1 MPNKDFLE
9 NSPLF
14 KLVPVKLP
22 ATTTFDSLPSPPI
35 KMHCGICEE
44 EHTFNCQD
52 YFHTNKSIEMGRDG
66 SSPPVSSR
74 IVRAE
79 YKCTHCGRFER
90 LFFVKVGPGCEWL
103 MKVGQDPPWD
113 IKTDPALR
121 KKLGR
126 HAGNYQKGRICESQG
141 YGIGAFA
148 YYRRVTEEIIGELL
162 EEIPDLLEEA
172 ARAEFKSALIRVKE
186 TNVAAEKIE
195 VVREMLPASLRLAGQ
210 NPLSLLHSLLSQG
223 LHAGS
228 DEDCLDSAAATR
240 GILEFLVSQILT
252 AKDERKGYADAI
264 AKALEKKQKT
274 GVTSTKLS

>member
-1 MPNKDFLE
+1 MPSKDFLE

-14 KLVPVKLP
+14 ARFAVKFP
-22 ATTTFDSLPSPPI
+22 ATTDFSKLPNPPI
-35 KMHCGICEE
+35 KMQCDICGE
-44 EHTFNCQD
+44 EHTFVCRHYYD
-52 YFHTNKSIEMGRDG
+52 TNKWEVGRDG
-66 SSPPVSSR
+66 SFPRVANQT
-74 IVRAE
+74 VRAE
-79 YKCTHCGRFER
+79 YTCTHCGRFER
-90 LFFVKVGPGCEWL
+90 LFFVKIGPVCEWL

-113 IKTDPALR
+113 IRTEPALR
-121 KKLGR
+121 KKLGK

-162 EEIPDLLEEA
+162 EEIPDLLEEED
-172 ARAEFKSALIRVKE
+172 RTKFQSALIKVRG

-210 NPLSLLHSLLSQG
+210 NPLSLLHSLLSEG

-228 DEDCLDSAAATR
+228 DEDCLDSASVTR

-264 AKALEKKQKT
+264 AKALEKKQKA
-274 GVTSTKLS
+274 GVASTKLS